1 MAKMLEKTQE
11 KMTKWHFVQICGS
24 YIQQIDDV
32 DEHIHQLDASKL
44 KEEEEDTIIINSKIC
59 KRVLNVI
66 TQMPTKVPQKIA
78 NIPKTRRTW
87 KYNNISKLNY
97 WRL

>member
-1 MAKMLEKTQE
+1 
-11 KMTKWHFVQICGS
+11 
-24 YIQQIDDV
+24 
-32 DEHIHQLDASKL
+32 
-44 KEEEEDTIIINSKIC
+44 
-59 KRVLNVI
+59 
-66 TQMPTKVPQKIA
+66 MPTKVPQKIA

>member
-11 KMTKWHFVQICGS
+11 EMTKWHFVQICGS

-44 KEEEEDTIIINSKIC
+44 KEEEDDTIIIIVKYAKRLLMSSLKCQPRCLKNYKHSQDKKNMKI
-59 KRVLNVI
+59 
-66 TQMPTKVPQKIA
+66 
-78 NIPKTRRTW
+78 
-87 KYNNISKLNY
+87 
-97 WRL
+97 